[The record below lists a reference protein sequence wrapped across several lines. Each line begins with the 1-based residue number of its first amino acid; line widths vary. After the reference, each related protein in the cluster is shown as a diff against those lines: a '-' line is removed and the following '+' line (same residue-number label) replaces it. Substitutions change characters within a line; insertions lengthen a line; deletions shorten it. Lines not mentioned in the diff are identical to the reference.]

1 MVNVGNQILVTDTN
15 GKLFHTIRVT
25 GGTWEG
31 FGDVK
36 SQAGD
41 RGFFTDIADANVASE
56 LQTIGVTNDGK
67 LWHTIRH
74 ANGTWD
80 HFIDVK
86 SQAGNP
92 GAFTSVGIT
101 YGDELQVS
109 GVTKNGGLWHTI
121 RHLNG
126 TWDHFIDVKSQ
137 AGNPGA
143 FTSVASAYVLVTIP
157 ARVVILVQD
166 VGPRFLDAH
175 EIPQRDSMS

>member
-1 MVNVGNQILVTDTN
+1 MLILQV
-15 GKLFHTIRVT
+15 LL
-25 GGTWEG
+25 
-31 FGDVK
+31 
-36 SQAGD
+36 
-41 RGFFTDIADANVASE
+41 SE

-74 ANGTWD
+74 VNGTWD
-80 HFIDVK
+80 GFGDVK
-86 SQAGNP
+86 SQAGDRGFFINI
-92 GAFTSVGIT
+92 AVANVNE
-101 YGDELQVS
+101 ELQVS
-109 GVTKNGGLWHTI
+109 GVTKGGGGLWHTI

-175 EIPQRDSMS
+175 EIPQRDYNVVTRSPRTTTRSWVLTQVQGSLYRIQQVSSGPLP

>member
-1 MVNVGNQILVTDTN
+1 
-15 GKLFHTIRVT
+15 LFHTIRLT
-25 GGTWEG
+25 DGTWQA

-36 SQAGD
+36 GQAGD
-41 RGFFTDIADANVASE
+41 RGLFTDIAAANVAGE

-86 SQAGNP
+86 G
-92 GAFTSVGIT
+92 
-101 YGDELQVS
+101 
-109 GVTKNGGLWHTI
+109 
-121 RHLNG
+121 R
-126 TWDHFIDVKSQ
+126 

-157 ARVVILVQD
+157 VRVVTLLQD
-166 VGPRFLDAH
+166 VGPRFLDAN
-175 EIPQRDSMS
+175 EIPQRDFNVVTQSPQKNDTQRWVLTQVQGSLDRIEQVSSSRFLEASLSEA

>member
-1 MVNVGNQILVTDTN
+1 MVGLTT
-15 GKLFHTIRVT
+15 
-25 GGTWEG
+25 
-31 FGDVK
+31 
-36 SQAGD
+36 
-41 RGFFTDIADANVASE
+41 
-56 LQTIGVTNDGK
+56 DGK

-74 ANGTWD
+74 LNGTWD

-86 SQAGNP
+86 GQAGNP

-121 RHLNG
+121 RHANG

-143 FTSVASAYVLVTIP
+143 FTSVASAYVPSNNTCTGRHTRAGRRP
-157 ARVVILVQD
+157 AL
-166 VGPRFLDAH
+166 P
-175 EIPQRDSMS
+175 